1 MKNQFEELIFKDFVK
16 AYLCDLLNQCL
27 QLSQPEILLSLLPFK
42 ERPQCQ
48 LSFLSFSLRSLF
60 RIFSLSV
67 FLASLLN

>member
-1 MKNQFEELIFKDFVK
+1 MKSQFEEQIFKDFVK
-16 AYLCDLLNQCL
+16 AYLCDLLNQYL

-67 FLASLLN
+67 FIASLLN